1 MTKKEVLDLYF
12 LAARHNL
19 VEIAAFIDR
28 VERTNGSDDFRIV
41 AFRNALNEL
50 TKEEP
55 GCAKR
60 VLLSFSDLTPEPIE
74 KSDSKSAIGAF
85 NPSQSK

>member
-50 TKEEP
+50 TKE
-55 GCAKR
+55 
-60 VLLSFSDLTPEPIE
+60 DLDAQNASCYRLAT
-74 KSDSKSAIGAF
+74 
-85 NPSQSK
+85 

>member
-19 VEIAAFIDR
+19 IEIAAFIDR
-28 VERTNGSDDFRIV
+28 VERANGSEDFRMA
-41 AFRNALNEL
+41 AFRKALNEL
-50 TKEEP
+50 TRGEP
-55 GCAKR
+55 ECAKR
-60 VLLSFSDLTPEPIE
+60 SLLSFSDLTSEPIE